1 LGVLPFQRYLAVLQR
16 QPDFLNTALGVNFF
30 QNKNAIK
37 SKFGSTTNTNWY
49 FMIKR
54 TVAVSFNGVAFVSS
68 PEIFLVSKETP
79 LSIGT

>member
-1 LGVLPFQRYLAVLQR
+1 MV
-16 QPDFLNTALGVNFF
+16 AL
-30 QNKNAIK
+30 KN
-37 SKFGSTTNTNWY
+37 WD